1 MHYKNSDWIDV
12 QHCCSFYWKIRCSCA
27 PLCEVQVTD
36 DEAKVPFN
44 GLIWNF
50 VWDIWKKS
58 NQPELNNSIQFC
70 FNKDMYEP
78 SLRMTMKER
87 EKEYVTIY
95 VGNQENIKTFF
106 KSLFFT
112 FFTSTIEP

>member
-1 MHYKNSDWIDV
+1 
-12 QHCCSFYWKIRCSCA
+12 
-27 PLCEVQVTD
+27 
-36 DEAKVPFN
+36 
-44 GLIWNF
+44 
-50 VWDIWKKS
+50 
-58 NQPELNNSIQFC
+58 
-70 FNKDMYEP
+70 MYEP

>member
-1 MHYKNSDWIDV
+1 
-12 QHCCSFYWKIRCSCA
+12 
-27 PLCEVQVTD
+27 
-36 DEAKVPFN
+36 
-44 GLIWNF
+44 
-50 VWDIWKKS
+50 
-58 NQPELNNSIQFC
+58 
-70 FNKDMYEP
+70 MYEP

-106 KSLFFT
+106 KSPFFT